1 MEGIQNFGR
10 RLARGLAS
18 WRNLLSQIDTPTYEE
33 LATAITKTSSEIFKS
48 LHFDLK
54 ATLIEKLVLIHEIET
69 EKYKSNIQIQALI
82 DKKEEAEAELDT
94 CTRKSTKACSKWDG
108 IKAEHAAIIEEL
120 EDTIVR
126 KEQKQHEMI
135 VELLELWNQQEPES
149 GLEYGQG
156 WNTSDEEG
164 EVGSGVA
171 SETEFDRYAVMDLDE
186 QSQSA
191 PSRGYTTASKG
202 HQSTLFKYQERY
214 PTLALLDEEDDQ
226 IEDALFEII
235 GVRHEN
241 ARLKRENE
249 RLTQR
254 ALKWEIALGR
264 ADLSSSVTPKQVIRE
279 YLHNRESCRQAE
291 VWVKL
296 LEFELW
302 INERNECNLAKTV
315 DDLKNKVSMLREAKY
330 TAEMEKEALMND
342 KRMLQMHRD
351 LLDGQL
357 IIMTRM
363 EEARLGSD
371 NNNIKYSMTKRIEEL
386 QELFENFQE
395 EAEKARHE
403 AFCAKLLD
411 KARELQENPTQG
423 EQSIQTQRPSLQ
435 MFDENGERLQYLTSN
450 SAIGKR
456 RRNDSGDDVDNINL
470 HFKSRRL

>member
-33 LATAITKTSSEIFKS
+33 LATAIIKTSSEIFKS
-48 LHFDLK
+48 LQFDLK

-69 EKYKSNIQIQALI
+69 EKYKSNVQIQALI
-82 DKKEEAEAELDT
+82 GEKEEAEAELTT
-94 CTRKSTKACSKWDG
+94 CTRKFTKACSKWDG
-108 IKAEHAAIIEEL
+108 IKAEHAAVIRRSREL
-120 EDTIVR
+120 EDEISVI
-126 KEQKQHEMI
+126 KHPQ
-135 VELLELWNQQEPES
+135 LWNQQEPES

-164 EVGSGVA
+164 EAGSGVA
-171 SETEFDRYAVMDLDE
+171 SETEFDRYTVMDLDE
-186 QSQSA
+186 QSQSPA
-191 PSRGYTTASKG
+191 EVIQQLVKDKQEL
-202 HQSTLFKYQERY
+202 QSTLFKYQERY
-214 PTLALLDEEDDQ
+214 PTLVLLDEEDDQ

-235 GVRHEN
+235 AVRDEN

-254 ALKWEIALGR
+254 ALKWEIAPGR
-264 ADLSSSVTPKQVIRE
+264 ADLSNSVTPKQVIRE
-279 YLHNRESCRQAE
+279 YLHNRDSCRQAE
-291 VWVKL
+291 AWVKL
-296 LEFELW
+296 LEFEIW
-302 INERNECNLAKTV
+302 TDERNECDLAKT
-315 DDLKNKVSMLREAKY
+315 
-330 TAEMEKEALMND
+330 
-342 KRMLQMHRD
+342 
-351 LLDGQL
+351 
-357 IIMTRM
+357 IMSRM

-403 AFCAKLLD
+403 SFCARLLD
-411 KARELQENPTQG
+411 RARELEENPTQG

-435 MFDENGERLQYLTSN
+435 QFDENGVRLQYLTSN

-456 RRNDSGDDVDNINL
+456 RRNDSGDDVDENVNL
-470 HFKSRRL
+470 HFESRRL